1 MSDNGRI
8 TRRALLGIGAAA
20 AIGNPLRAFGGPAQ
34 TSPTSPTSPVKV
46 EKDVVVGKDGG
57 VELRCDVYRPPA
69 GTEKHMALLHLHGG
83 GWARGSKDTLGPKLA
98 PITAR
103 GYLSVALE
111 YRLSGMAKWPA
122 QLEDIKT
129 AIRWVRANAGSLG
142 IDAKRIA
149 TVGYSAGGHLA
160 LCAAGAADTQLAAC
174 VAFYPVVE
182 LSKENVLAL
191 LPPGSDDAAVRA
203 ASPLTYVKAGF
214 PPTII
219 FHGLADVT
227 VPPESSERL
236 LQELRRAGIPSELHT
251 FAGVPHEFDAHPEFA
266 EACAPLTDFFFER
279 QILSPRTYPPFQG
292 GGRGPAPGQ

>member
-1 MSDNGRI
+1 MSDNVHM
-8 TRRALLGIGAAA
+8 TRRALLGMGAAA
-20 AIGNPLRAFGGPAQ
+20 AIGNPLRAFAGAQ
-34 TSPTSPTSPVKV
+34 TAATAPVKV

-57 VELRCDVYRPPA
+57 TELRCDVYRPPA

-83 GWARGSKDTLGPKLA
+83 GFARGSKDTLGPKLA

-111 YRLSGMAKWPA
+111 YRLSGVAKWPA

-129 AIRWVRANAGSLG
+129 AIRWVRANAGSLA

-149 TVGYSAGGHLA
+149 AVGYSAGGHLA
-160 LCAAGAADTQLAAC
+160 LYAAGAADIQLAAC

-191 LPPGSDDAAVRA
+191 LQPGSDDAAVRA
-203 ASPLTYVKAGF
+203 ASPINYVKADF

-227 VPPESSERL
+227 VPPESSEHL
-236 LQELRRAGIPSELHT
+236 LQQLRQAGVPSELHT
-251 FAGVPHEFDAHPEFA
+251 FAGVPHEFDSHPEFA
-266 EACAPLTDFFFER
+266 QACAPLVDFFLDR
-279 QILSPRTYPPFQG
+279 QILNPRTYPPFA
-292 GGRGPAPGQ
+292 GGRAPVGGQ